1 MNDKKKLIAASA
13 AYILGLSPSV
23 KIRGGTVQITAL
35 QEVLGS
41 SRQLYLLL
49 QASAPNPDIAAIL
62 ETKNIAAEKFRES
75 FGYHWPL

>member
-13 AYILGLSPSV
+13 AHILGLSPSV
-23 KIRGGTVQITAL
+23 KIRGGSAQVTAL

-41 SRQLYLLL
+41 SRQLFLLL
-49 QASAPNPDIAAIL
+49 QAGASNSDIAAIL
-62 ETKNIAAEKFRES
+62 ETKVIAAKKFRES